1 MPVVTTAD
9 RALWRSEWTA
19 TASCSMWSTPCA
31 AKAFGLSQPGRH
43 RIMSAKSTRRRKRI
57 VRYKSLDDIP
67 VRPLNRKLIEMSD
80 AEVERR
86 AAADPDA
93 GVIPPG
99 FWDNATVML
108 PEAKQQITL
117 RLDADVIRFF
127 KRTGKGY
134 QSRMGAVLRS
144 YVEAKR
150 KRA

>member
-1 MPVVTTAD
+1 
-9 RALWRSEWTA
+9 
-19 TASCSMWSTPCA
+19 
-31 AKAFGLSQPGRH
+31 
-43 RIMSAKSTRRRKRI
+43 MSAKRTKRRSRI
-57 VRYKSLDDIP
+57 VRYESLDDIP
-67 VRPLNRKLIEMSD
+67 VKPLNRKLIAMSD
-80 AEVERR
+80 EEAERR

-99 FWDNATVML
+99 FWDNAQVLM
-108 PEAKQQITL
+108 PETKQQITL
-117 RLDADVIRFF
+117 RLDPEVIRFF

>member
-1 MPVVTTAD
+1 MT
-9 RALWRSEWTA
+9 
-19 TASCSMWSTPCA
+19 
-31 AKAFGLSQPGRH
+31 
-43 RIMSAKSTRRRKRI
+43 
-57 VRYKSLDDIP
+57 
-67 VRPLNRKLIEMSD
+67 D

-99 FWDNATVML
+99 FWDNATVRM
-108 PEAKQQITL
+108 PQSKQQITL
-117 RLDADVIRFF
+117 RLDPDVIGWF

-150 KRA
+150 KRSA